1 MDFSMAIDTIWVLVA
16 TALVFFMQA
25 GFAMVETGFTR
36 AKNAGNIIMKNLMD
50 FAVGSVV
57 YFVFGFS
64 IMFGDTIGGVFGHIY
79 LFSNSLYENLG
90 LSIPLPA
97 FMIFQTVFA
106 ATAATIVSGAMAER
120 TKFVSYLVYSFF
132 ITLVIYPVVGHWIWN
147 PDGWLAARGFVDF
160 AGSTVVHSVGGWAAL
175 VGAFVLGPR
184 IGKYNKDGSSNKLS
198 GHSLTLGALG
208 VFILW
213 FGWFGFNPG
222 STLGVSGDGG
232 ADAAHIFMTTNL
244 AAAMG
249 AIVTMAV
256 TWMIDKKPGVDAT
269 LNGAL
274 GGLVAITA
282 GCQIVDAGGAIAIG
296 AIAGVVIVFGSM
308 FIDRVLKID
317 DPVGAIAVHGLCG
330 AAGTILVGFFATG
343 SGLFYGGGA
352 ALLGVQSL
360 GVLTVALWT
369 LGASFILF
377 KLIDVIIGLRV
388 SAEEEVTGLDL
399 LEHGLESSYPDFEY
413 KKEVVTEA

>member
-1 MDFSMAIDTIWVLVA
+1 MDYGVAIDTMWVLIA

-50 FAVGSVV
+50 FAVGSVI

-64 IMFGDTIGGVFGHIY
+64 IMFGDSIGGVFGRIH
-79 LFSNSLYENLG
+79 LFSDSLYSHLE
-90 LSIPLPA
+90 LSIPLYA

-106 ATAATIVSGAMAER
+106 ATAATIVSGAMAGR
-120 TKFVSYLVYSFF
+120 TKFVSYLSFSF
-132 ITLVIYPVVGHWIWN
+132 VITLVIYPVVGHWVWGG
-147 PDGWLAARGFVDF
+147 GWLSELGFHDF

-175 VGAFVLGPR
+175 MGAKILGPR
-184 IGKYNKDGSSNKLS
+184 IGKYGKDGSVNSIP

-222 STLGVSGDGG
+222 STLSGQDVESI
-232 ADAAHIFMTTNL
+232 ALIFMTTNL
-244 AAAMG
+244 AAAIG
-249 AIVTMAV
+249 AISTMFI
-256 TWMIDKKPGVDAT
+256 TWVKDGKPDVGMT

-282 GCQIVDAGGAIAIG
+282 GTDAVTPVAALAIG
-296 AIAGVVIVFGSM
+296 LIAGLVIVYGTA
-308 FIDRVLKID
+308 FIERVLRVD
-317 DPVGAIAVHGLCG
+317 DPVGAVAVHGLSG
-330 AAGTILVGFFATG
+330 ATGTILVGFFAIDGGLLMTG
-343 SGLFYGGGA
+343 DPT
-352 ALLGVQSL
+352 LLLVQSL
-360 GVLTVALWT
+360 GVIAVAAWT
-369 LGASFILF
+369 LTTSFVLF
-377 KLIDVIIGLRV
+377 KTIDVVIGLRV
-388 SAEEEVTGLDL
+388 SAEEEITGLDL

-413 KKEVVTEA
+413 KKQIVTE